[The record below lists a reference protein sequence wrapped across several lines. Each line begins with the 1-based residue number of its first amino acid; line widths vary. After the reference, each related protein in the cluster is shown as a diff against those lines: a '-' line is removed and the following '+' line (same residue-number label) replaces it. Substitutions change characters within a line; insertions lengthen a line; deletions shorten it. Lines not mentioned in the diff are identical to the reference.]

1 MTRRILGCV
10 VLTLFISAPCRFVNG
25 QQAEYAQS
33 KEVQR
38 EIPFE
43 IVNGHLIEVRG
54 SIGDHAKLRFLV
66 EVGTPRTMLDSELGQ
81 RDDDAGNTNKT
92 KAPASVQQTEVL
104 LKDFLLG
111 SIAMP
116 EIRVISTD
124 LSQMPAVP
132 RGVAGIIGLDILQQ
146 QNVTIDYLEKKIFLS
161 ARTSGEH
168 EAPIIANEV
177 GLTVES
183 NWKGSPLKLV
193 LSTGVEAVALD
204 QDRVS
209 QRAIKLPDLQNG
221 SFGDDKRTS
230 TSIFEMK
237 ELVLGDAKLTCMGVV
252 RKIEWPGGSEQLM
265 GFLPLAALR
274 ARRVSLDFEKKVL
287 FWDASSASSE
297 KAKLASNRTK
307 QN

>member
-10 VLTLFISAPCRFVNG
+10 VLTLFISTPCRFAIG
-25 QQAEYAQS
+25 QQTDSAQS
-33 KEVQR
+33 KDVQH

-54 SIGDHAKLRFLV
+54 SIGAHAKLRFLV

-81 RDDDAGNTNKT
+81 RDDDAGNTNTTKT
-92 KAPASVQQTEVL
+92 PASVQQTEVL

-111 SIAMP
+111 SVPMP
-116 EIRVISTD
+116 EIRAISTD

-132 RGVAGIIGLDILQQ
+132 RGVAGIVGLDLLQQ
-146 QNVTIDYLEKKIFLS
+146 QSVTIDYLEKKIFLS

-168 EAPIIANEV
+168 EAPLMANV
-177 GLTVES
+177 AGLTVES
-183 NWKGSPLKLV
+183 NWKGSSLKLV

-209 QRAIKLPDLQNG
+209 QRSIKLPELKNG
-221 SFGDDKRTS
+221 SFQEDKGTS

-237 ELVLGDAKLTCMGVV
+237 ELTLGNAKLTCTGVV
-252 RKIEWPGGSEQLM
+252 RKMEWPEGSEQLM

-274 ARRVSLDFEKKVL
+274 ARRVSLDFERKML
-287 FWDASSASSE
+287 LWDAASNE
-297 KAKLASNRTK
+297 KTKLASSRPK

>member
-1 MTRRILGCV
+1 MTRRILGCTALA
-10 VLTLFISAPCRFVNG
+10 VLFYTPCFSSVG
-25 QQAEYAQS
+25 QQASPAQAEI
-33 KEVQR
+33 KPR

-54 SIGDHAKLRFLV
+54 SIGARTKLRFIV
-66 EVGTPRTMLDSELGQ
+66 EVGTPRTMLDTELGQ
-81 RDDDAGNTNKT
+81 RGDNAENGNQK
-92 KAPASVQQTEVL
+92 KAPSFVPQTEVS
-104 LKDFLLG
+104 LKDFFLG
-111 SIAMP
+111 SVAMP

-124 LSQMPAVP
+124 LNQMPAVP
-132 RGVAGIIGLDILQQ
+132 RGVAGIVGLDLLGR

-168 EAPIIANEV
+168 GVPLATNGA
-177 GLTVES
+177 GLTVDS
-183 NWKGSPLKLV
+183 NWRGSALKLV

-209 QRAIKLPDLQNG
+209 QRSIKLPDLKNG
-221 SFGDDKRTS
+221 SFLDNGGTS

-237 ELVLGDAKLTCMGVV
+237 ELTLGDAKLTCMGVV
-252 RKIEWPGGSEQLM
+252 RKMEWPEGSDQLM
-265 GFLPLAALR
+265 GFLPLEALR
-274 ARRVSLDFEKKVL
+274 ARRVSLNFEKKML

-297 KAKLASNRTK
+297 KTKLAGNRTK

>member
-1 MTRRILGCV
+1 MTRRILGCTALA
-10 VLTLFISAPCRFVNG
+10 VLFYTPCFSSVGWQASPAEAETAP
-25 QQAEYAQS
+25 
-33 KEVQR
+33 R

-209 QRAIKLPDLQNG
+209 QRAIKLHDFENG
-221 SFGDDKRTS
+221 SFG
-230 TSIFEMK
+230 
-237 ELVLGDAKLTCMGVV
+237 
-252 RKIEWPGGSEQLM
+252 
-265 GFLPLAALR
+265 
-274 ARRVSLDFEKKVL
+274 
-287 FWDASSASSE
+287 
-297 KAKLASNRTK
+297 
-307 QN
+307 